1 MGLGKFLWRWQTL
14 FGAVLATIAGL
25 VAALIAWDA
34 YLATVK
40 QVNLT
45 ELAQAQGEQEE
56 ALRDFEVLKSSIRR
70 FEFLRKEMVAT
81 DAAKANGTQNLDWW
95 EIYSGWYDRGLFA
108 VGDRETVRAGHPSID
123 LERAVKSLHTRM
135 NAFSSILHRDTE
147 SLRSP
152 QDPRGLKAY
161 AGSSFGKPAIDQLE
175 SDMLPL
181 REEFIRAFNE
191 CENQVGHYRQV
202 WEQKRDRV
210 KLLEKQVGQ

>member
-1 MGLGKFLWRWQTL
+1 MRLGKFIWHWQTL
-14 FGAVLATIAGL
+14 IGAVLATIAGI
-25 VAALIAWDA
+25 AAAYVAWDA
-34 YLATVK
+34 YLATVR

-45 ELAQAQGEQEE
+45 ELAQAQGEQEQ
-56 ALRDFEVLKSSIRR
+56 ALRDFEALKSSIRR
-70 FEFLRKEMVAT
+70 FERLRKEMVAT

-123 LERAVKSLHTRM
+123 LERAVKALHTRM
-135 NAFSSILHRDTE
+135 DTFSSILHRDTE
-147 SLRSP
+147 PLKSS

-161 AGSSFGKPAIDQLE
+161 AASSFGKPAINQLE
-175 SDMLPL
+175 SDILPL

-191 CENQVGHYRQV
+191 CENQVAHYRQV
-202 WEQKRDRV
+202 WEQKGDRV